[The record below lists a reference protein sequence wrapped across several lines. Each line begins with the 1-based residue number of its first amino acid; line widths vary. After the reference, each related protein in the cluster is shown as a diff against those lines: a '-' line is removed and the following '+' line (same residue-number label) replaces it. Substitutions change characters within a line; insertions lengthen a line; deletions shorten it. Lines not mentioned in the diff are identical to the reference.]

1 MVAVYR
7 FEGSIPIGGAEGNF
21 CVLGADPSSGGNGKV
36 IGIEAT
42 SVHHGRLVGNPQAPT
57 PTMTQMNPDSPLD
70 LDAMEQDLSD
80 VEKALE
86 RLDNNSYWTD
96 EATGAPIEANYL
108 AQNPTARRN
117 PTHS

>member
-1 MVAVYR
+1 M
-7 FEGSIPIGGAEGNF
+7 PIGGAEGNF

-96 EATGAPIEANYL
+96 EATGSPIEPSFL
-108 AQNPTARRN
+108 VENPTARRN

>member
-1 MVAVYR
+1 M
-7 FEGSIPIGGAEGNF
+7 GGAEGNF
-21 CVLGADPSSGGNGKV
+21 CVFGADPSSGGKGKV
-36 IGIEAT
+36 IVIEAT
-42 SVHHGRLVGNPQAPT
+42 SVRLGRLVSNSQPST
-57 PTMTQMNPDSPLD
+57 PTMIQMNPDSPLD

-96 EATGAPIEANYL
+96 EATGVPIEPNYL
-108 AQNPTARRN
+108 AENPTARRN

>member
-1 MVAVYR
+1 M
-7 FEGSIPIGGAEGNF
+7 PIGGAEGNF
-21 CVLGADPSSGGNGKV
+21 CVFGADPSSGGNGKV

-57 PTMTQMNPDSPLD
+57 PTMIQMNPDSPLD

-96 EATGAPIEANYL
+96 EATGAPIEPSFL
-108 AQNPTARRN
+108 EENPTARRN

>member
-7 FEGSIPIGGAEGNF
+7 FEGSMPIGGAEGNF

-36 IGIEAT
+36 IGDEAT
-42 SVHHGRLVGNPQAPT
+42 SVQGGRLVSHRPHPT
-57 PTMTQMNPDSPLD
+57 PTMAEMNPDSPLD

-96 EATGAPIEANYL
+96 EATGAPIDASYL
-108 AQNPTARRN
+108 AEHPTARRN
-117 PTHS
+117 PAQS